1 MVAKAK
7 GRTGARESAVSK
19 AGGRKSRGGQDSVFE
34 TLRSRIASHELP
46 PGSKLRE
53 NELAAEFGVSR
64 TRVREVFGSL
74 EQRGLIE
81 RIPNRGA
88 IVMRLELKQASD
100 LYDVREYLEALCVK
114 RATINAPEGAWDDMV
129 EKIAALSHREMD
141 DDSFELYLSY
151 LEDFRKRIIHY
162 SDNPILSNML
172 DLLFD
177 KTQVIARR
185 VVILP
190 GRVTEA
196 LRMHSEMLG
205 AMQRRDS
212 DEAERSRREILSSAR
227 DMLGKYQRFVL

>member
-1 MVAKAK
+1 MVLKKTSAAGKEPPASK
-7 GRTGARESAVSK
+7 GAS
-19 AGGRKSRGGQDSVFE
+19 RKSRGGQDAVFE
-34 TLRSRIASHELP
+34 TLRSRIASHDLP

-114 RATINAPEGAWDDMV
+114 RATINAPDGTWDDMV
-129 EKIAALSHREMD
+129 DKIDALGHREMD
-141 DDSFELYLSY
+141 DDGFELYLSY
-151 LEDFRKRIIHY
+151 LEDFRKRIIQY

-172 DLLFD
+172 DLVFD
-177 KTQVIARR
+177 QTQVIARR

-190 GRVTEA
+190 GRLAQA
-196 LRMHSEMLG
+196 LKMHGEMLH

-212 DEAERSRREILSSAR
+212 DTAEQSRRVILSSAR